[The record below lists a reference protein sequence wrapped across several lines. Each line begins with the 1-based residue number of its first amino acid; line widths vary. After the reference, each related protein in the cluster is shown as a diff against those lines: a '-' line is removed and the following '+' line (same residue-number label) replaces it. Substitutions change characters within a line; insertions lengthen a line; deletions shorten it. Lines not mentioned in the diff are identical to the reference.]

1 MMKQSKRMLSVLLAL
16 IMMCSVFTVG
26 AQAMRTSYDRP
37 DSFDSVLD
45 PVISTEQAATMLLDY
60 IDANVFKNINVQY
73 KISLPWPLDSVKI
86 DIHDID
92 SLFDTMRNLNDSS
105 TVDVVFTVVSLGD
118 IEKLNL
124 SVGDDTNIRRRSS
137 NCTDLAVLFRFLWF
151 LEVNAQYI
159 CKFVDNTF
167 NVGAT

>member
-60 IDANVFKNINVQY
+60 
-73 KISLPWPLDSVKI
+73 LDSEVLSKV
-86 DIHDID
+86 DFT
-92 SLFDTMRNLNDSS
+92 FDKL
-105 TVDVVFTVVSLGD
+105 DV
-118 IEKLNL
+118 KLNFS
-124 SVGDDTNIRRRSS
+124 SVDG
-137 NCTDLAVLFRFLWF
+137 FLI
-151 LEVNAQYI
+151 L
-159 CKFVDNTF
+159 
-167 NVGAT
+167 